1 MSRHSLTGRTIKRLG
16 IKGWMLLCE
25 RWLVWMFAFI
35 SCLLTSVQRSSAFMR
50 WTLFIH
56 SFCKDQHQAV
66 GFNITADKGRPS
78 RLMRRHVLLSQS
90 SVLQHNLQHETPLG
104 CQPQLRQ
111 AEGLSLW
118 DGWRKPRQKKKK
130 KSYLL
135 SIHCRCGWCLKELW
149 LKENISVLVR
159 TLSPLYVK
167 AYSSFGASCNTL
179 WSYVPTDSM
188 DTHW

>member
-1 MSRHSLTGRTIKRLG
+1 MWEVAGLDVCFYILSLNQCST
-16 IKGWMLLCE
+16 
-25 RWLVWMFAFI
+25 FI
-35 SCLLTSVQRSSAFMR
+35 CIHEMD
-50 WTLFIH
+50 FIH
-56 SFCKDQHQAV
+56 SFIHSFSKDQHQAV
-66 GFNITADKGRPS
+66 GFNITADKVRPS
-78 RLMRRHVLLSQS
+78 RLKRRHVLLSQS
-90 SVLQHNLQHETPLG
+90 SVLHATQHNLQHETPLG

-167 AYSSFGASCNTL
+167 AYRSLGANCNTL
-179 WSYVPTDSM
+179 RSYVPTDSM

>member
-1 MSRHSLTGRTIKRLG
+1 
-16 IKGWMLLCE
+16 
-25 RWLVWMFAFI
+25 MFAFI

-90 SVLQHNLQHETPLG
+90 SVLHATQHNLQHETPLG

-130 KSYLL
+130 K
-135 SIHCRCGWCLKELW
+135 I
-149 LKENISVLVR
+149 IPPFD
-159 TLSPLYVK
+159 PL
-167 AYSSFGASCNTL
+167 
-179 WSYVPTDSM
+179 
-188 DTHW
+188 